1 MSFLHGRAP
10 LAIDVAPLR
19 GGDGRR
25 ATNPRAKWM
34 LVEILAGN
42 LLKLAKTGENTPQL
56 RVTVIERFTENPL
69 HQYFPHSATG
79 SHFSPAS

>member
-1 MSFLHGRAP
+1 
-10 LAIDVAPLR
+10 
-19 GGDGRR
+19 
-25 ATNPRAKWM
+25 M

-79 SHFSPAS
+79 SQLYSGATTISSPSMVASAASRSTSISGL